1 MAKEI
6 DLKEIASL
14 IGTAS
19 VELDS
24 ASRSFADISAL
35 FIALGAL
42 ADNPTLVHQ
51 LSALGARMSESNAAA
66 YEEEGATYR
75 EHGVNL
81 TEQIRSV
88 DGQEAKH
95 A

>member
-6 DLKEIASL
+6 DLKEIASV

-19 VELDS
+19 VELDC

-35 FIALGAL
+35 FNALGAL

-51 LSALGARMSESNAAA
+51 LSALGARMSESNAAT
-66 YEEEGATYR
+66 YEEESATYR
-75 EHGVNL
+75 EHGVGL
-81 TEQIRSV
+81 AELIRTV
-88 DGQEAKH
+88 DAQEVKH